1 MISQKHFIAA
11 ALTASVLMVAP
22 TETFAA
28 GPSDNANANVNAK
41 VIKPVR
47 ITTQAD
53 MDFGEVLTSAS
64 AGTVVLATDGTVSGS
79 GGAYVFDD
87 TNAQAAAFRVSGEGL
102 EAYNITLPTSVTLTE
117 VGGGS
122 MSLNGFNHD
131 ATGVLANNGQED
143 FNVGATLNV
152 GAEQAQGD
160 YTGSFTVSVDY
171 P

>member
-1 MISQKHFIAA
+1 MA
-11 ALTASVLMVAP
+11 M
-22 TETFAA
+22 
-28 GPSDNANANVNAK
+28 GPSDNANANAGAR

-47 ITTQAD
+47 VTTQAD
-53 MDFGEVLTSAS
+53 MDFGDVLTSAAS
-64 AGTVVLATDGTVSGS
+64 GTVVLATDGSVSGN

-87 TNAQAAAFRVSGEGL
+87 TNAQAAAFRVTGERF

-117 VGGGS
+117 TSGGT
-122 MSLNGFNHD
+122 MSLTGFSHD
-131 ATGVLANNGQED
+131 ASGVLANNGQED

-152 GAEQAQGD
+152 GADQVEGD